1 MKPVSIYAWIYTP
14 RRRVCLYIDDEC
26 TCCVQN
32 LFTISEKGARP
43 VISLVRRLK
52 ASRLLDVTS
61 DVTSDV
67 ISDAIPDVTSDA
79 NSDVTSDFTSDVTLT
94 IEATVSHEPEPVL

>member
-1 MKPVSIYAWIYTP
+1 MPTLTTSVH
-14 RRRVCLYIDDEC
+14 VFL
-26 TCCVQN
+26 QN

-67 ISDAIPDVTSDA
+67 ISDAIH
-79 NSDVTSDFTSDVTLT
+79 DVTSDFTSDVTLT